1 MRTVRSIFIRSLV
14 KPFYRK
20 NAGFFV
26 FVFTLLFAVIN
37 RLNDE
42 QEFIWSYHY
51 HLILGMLNSPGL
63 TALVFLAWLIYAD
76 KCYHF
81 ITGVIRHPDYSFL
94 NMLNQSDTRTVFQL
108 LLRAQGWLFLPV
120 TGYALVIAGVAA
132 RQGRYDMSV
141 LVLLYVALLCLLS
154 TRRYLYLLRN
164 PGKHRT
170 RRRTTG
176 PRHPRTPYRGF
187 LLRYLLHER
196 KALFLGIKLFSC
208 AMLYFLTTGV
218 APADYDIRMPFLFYS
233 IGLFGH
239 GVLLYRF
246 REFEERRLAFY
257 RGMPVSL
264 SRRFLQYALLCL
276 LLFIPE
282 MITISW
288 LTPHALHYGDALRLA
303 FSGYGLLIFLNC
315 ILLAAPVRM
324 TDFLKELLLIYGVLY
339 FCAMAGLL
347 FWLAGCLLVLAVVL
361 FATGYYRYEASHP

>member
-1 MRTVRSIFIRSLV
+1 MRTVRSVLIRSLV
-14 KPFYRK
+14 RPFYRK

-51 HLILGMLNSPGL
+51 HLILGMLNSPDL

-76 KCYHF
+76 KCCHF

-94 NMLNQSDTRTVFQL
+94 NMLSRSDTRTVFGL
-108 LLRAQGWLFLPV
+108 LLRAQAGLFLPV
-120 TGYALVIAGVAA
+120 TCYALVIAGVAA
-132 RQGRYDMSV
+132 RKGRYEWSLM
-141 LVLLYVALLCLLS
+141 VLLYIALLCLLS

-164 PGKHRT
+164 PGKDRD
-170 RRRTTG
+170 RRRIGG
-176 PRHPRTPYRGF
+176 PRHPRPPYWSF
-187 LLRYLLHER
+187 LIRYTLHER

-208 AMLYFLTTGV
+208 AMLFFLTMGV

-264 SRRFLQYALLCL
+264 TRRFMQVALLCL

-282 MITISW
+282 VITLSW
-288 LTPHALHYGDALRLA
+288 VTPHALHYGDALRLA
-303 FSGYGLLIFLNC
+303 LSGYGLLLLLNC
-315 ILLAAPVRM
+315 ILLAAPLRM
-324 TDFLKELLLIYGVLY
+324 ADFLKLLLLLYGVLY
-339 FCAMAGLL
+339 FFVMAGAL
-347 FWLAGCLLVLAVVL
+347 FWLAGCLLVLAALL
-361 FATGYYRYEASHP
+361 FMTGYYRYEAPA